1 MSRLIPY
8 TSVIIDPMDT
18 RYHFGLIDSKTVADV
33 GGIQVSDN
41 IKAMDV
47 AEEHARRLVRE
58 CPELKNWHYS
68 ILVSNEEGKEVCR
81 APLDVIH

>member
-1 MSRLIPY
+1 MP
-8 TSVIIDPMDT
+8 

-41 IKAMDV
+41 IKAVDV

-58 CPELKNWHYS
+58 CPELKNRHYS
-68 ILVSNEEGKEVCR
+68 ILVSNERVRGFAGPRWTSSTKGCGW
-81 APLDVIH
+81 L